1 MNEQTICL
9 SAFEQYLIREERAAA
24 TIRKYLRDAR
34 SFESFAAGREWS
46 KDLTLEWKKTLI
58 GKGLAARSVNSM
70 LASLNAY
77 CRFYGR
83 EDCATKYM
91 RLQPSAYCT
100 EEHELTKKEY
110 FRVLEAAK
118 EKPRLYLLLQTI
130 CSTGIRVSELQYF
143 TVDAVNKGRVSVRC
157 KSKTRVILLPEK
169 LRRKLAAYA
178 REQGIE
184 EGVIFRTKGGKPLD
198 RSNIWSDMK
207 RLCKEAHVDAEKVYP
222 HNLRKLFARSFY
234 SQEKDIAKLADG
246 LGHSSIN
253 TTRIYII
260 STGIEHRRII
270 DKMGLVI

>member
-91 RLQPSAYCT
+91 RL
-100 EEHELTKKEY
+100 
-110 FRVLEAAK
+110 
-118 EKPRLYLLLQTI
+118 PRRPTVPR
-130 CSTGIRVSELQYF
+130 STS
-143 TVDAVNKGRVSVRC
+143 
-157 KSKTRVILLPEK
+157 
-169 LRRKLAAYA
+169 
-178 REQGIE
+178 
-184 EGVIFRTKGGKPLD
+184 
-198 RSNIWSDMK
+198 
-207 RLCKEAHVDAEKVYP
+207 
-222 HNLRKLFARSFY
+222 
-234 SQEKDIAKLADG
+234 
-246 LGHSSIN
+246 
-253 TTRIYII
+253 
-260 STGIEHRRII
+260 
-270 DKMGLVI
+270 